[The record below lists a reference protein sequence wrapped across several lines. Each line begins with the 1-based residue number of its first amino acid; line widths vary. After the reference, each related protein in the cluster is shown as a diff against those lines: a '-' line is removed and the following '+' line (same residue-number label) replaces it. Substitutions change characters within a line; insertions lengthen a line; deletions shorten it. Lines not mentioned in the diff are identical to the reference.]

1 MVVAYTDGSC
11 LANGKTNSRG
21 GFGVVIVENDLI
33 LDQYQ
38 HFEENTTNNA
48 QELKAI
54 LWVLLNYG
62 KRWPGILVYSDSAYC
77 VNTLTQ
83 WMYNWARNG
92 WLKSD
97 NKSPEN
103 LDLIKTY
110 YDLEKRGFKITLE
123 KIKGHAG
130 NRWNEMADQLAT
142 GKIILKGE
150 NKIVGLF

>member
-1 MVVAYTDGSC
+1 
-11 LANGKTNSRG
+11 
-21 GFGVVIVENDLI
+21 
-33 LDQYQ
+33 
-38 HFEENTTNNA
+38 
-48 QELKAI
+48 
-54 LWVLLNYG
+54 
-62 KRWPGILVYSDSAYC
+62 
-77 VNTLTQ
+77 
-83 WMYNWARNG
+83 MYNWARNG